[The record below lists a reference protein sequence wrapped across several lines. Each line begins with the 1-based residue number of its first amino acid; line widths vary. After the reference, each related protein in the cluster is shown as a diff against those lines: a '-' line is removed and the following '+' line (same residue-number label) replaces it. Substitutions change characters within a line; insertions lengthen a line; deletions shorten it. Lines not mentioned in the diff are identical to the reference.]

1 MKKFLIL
8 ISLILSSIFLVAQNP
23 IVTKEAENGVLTG
36 TYIAGPDGASSGQFV
51 TGFDNT
57 GDKVEV
63 TVNVPTNGSYN
74 LVLRYRSLNGDK
86 TNDLYVNGSFA
97 SEVLFSAT
105 SDFVDLEPIS
115 LILNEGD
122 NKIAIVKNW
131 GYFDLDMF
139 SIFGG
144 SENNYNIT
152 SSLYDSQV
160 NSKTQTLYDFIR
172 SQYGSKIMT
181 GQTSDFYA
189 DVVNA
194 TGKNPLVRGFDLYTY
209 SPMYPYKWDSQT
221 GTHTFGAV
229 DNGETDKIINWYT
242 QTGQKGI
249 VEIHWHWPSPSGGQA
264 GTNTFYT
271 TETTFDVS
279 KAVIPGTTEY
289 NEIIRDIDTIALEL
303 KRISDAGIPI
313 IWRPLHEAG
322 GGWFWWGAKG
332 AEPCLA
338 LYDILQDRLTNVH
351 NLHNIIW
358 CWSTPEVD
366 WYPGNSKVDILGF
379 DSYPGEYNYTIQKSI
394 FDILH
399 NLGNGTKIVAMT
411 ENGPI
416 PELGEAIDFDARWSF
431 FVSWNDLVFSQNTT
445 QHIIDMYNHPYALT
459 IENCP
464 TYQTDTIVSNTPP
477 SASFNYSVNNLT
489 VSLDGSSSVDS
500 DGNIIQWYWD
510 FGDGNTGYGETVNH
524 TYTLAGDYLVSLVV
538 TDNEGET
545 GSEVKTITIES
556 SSSNIDTMHVESAYS
571 GTENAGAGYKH
582 GVATVTITDQ
592 NGINVSN
599 AIVSVT
605 FSGTFNETVIGTTD
619 DSGTATIYTTNT
631 ARGGITVDFC
641 IDNVEH
647 IDLLYNNNK
656 NNITCTNL
664 KSKNIRDLNYNEK
677 GDLDNAI
684 RIYPNPARSLVVFD
698 LNTLTNGKI
707 EITITD
713 IRGNKIDSQIVSNL
727 ENYIL
732 NVEDYHQGVYFIKF
746 IQNEQVICKKL
757 VVE

>member
-189 DVVNA
+189 DVVKA

-338 LYDILQDRLTNVH
+338 LYDILQDRLTNFH

-431 FVSWNDLVFSQNTT
+431 FVSWNDLVFSQNRRK
-445 QHIIDMYNHPYALT
+445 HIIDMYNHPYALT

-464 TYQTDTIVSNTPP
+464 TYQTDTI
-477 SASFNYSVNNLT
+477 
-489 VSLDGSSSVDS
+489 
-500 DGNIIQWYWD
+500 
-510 FGDGNTGYGETVNH
+510 
-524 TYTLAGDYLVSLVV
+524 
-538 TDNEGET
+538 
-545 GSEVKTITIES
+545 ES

-571 GTENAGAGYKH
+571 GTENAGDGYKH

-599 AIVSVT
+599 ANVSVT
-605 FSGTFNETVIGTTD
+605 FSGTFNETVKGTTD

-698 LNTLTNGKI
+698 LNTLSNGKI